1 MKKQILWMP
10 LILMTIFALAAV
22 STRAQAKYGVRGN
35 VPFDFIVGD
44 KTIPAGLITAHG
56 VSLDAAG
63 VLSIGNVDQGKQA
76 MRVGRS
82 LPGGDD
88 SDQCKLVFRRYG
100 NRYFLAQIWIAGYP
114 AWEVMKSK
122 QERSLEREMRL
133 AKNFKPELI
142 ILAAEIE

>member
-22 STRAQAKYGVRGN
+22 STSAQAKYGVRGN

-44 KTIPAGLITAHG
+44 KTIPSGLIIAHG
-56 VSLDAAG
+56 VSADSAG

-82 LPGGDD
+82 LPGGDY

-133 AKNFKPELI
+133 TKNFKPELI
-142 ILAAEIE
+142 IVAAEIE